1 MRLGEVGRLAGPD
14 GVDVFLG
21 VDAEEILLGDGLGA
35 DDLDVGGIAQAIG
48 DEGKFPDGHEVLADG
63 SGVTGMEVGSQHSVG
78 KTSGTLV
85 SFGG

>member
-1 MRLGEVGRLAGPD
+1 
-14 GVDVFLG
+14 
-21 VDAEEILLGDGLGA
+21 
-35 DDLDVGGIAQAIG
+35 
-48 DEGKFPDGHEVLADG
+48 VLADG